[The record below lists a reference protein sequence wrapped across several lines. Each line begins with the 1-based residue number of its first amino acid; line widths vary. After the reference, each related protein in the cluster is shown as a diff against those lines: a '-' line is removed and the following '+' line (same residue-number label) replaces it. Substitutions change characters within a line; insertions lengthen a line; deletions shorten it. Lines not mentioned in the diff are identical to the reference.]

1 LSTANIL
8 TLIGIFLTFA
18 SVTFAGSELRR
29 SRHTSQSGFLFN
41 ISTWYLDDPALR
53 QFFYKLDYNTWKFD
67 EKKFSG
73 SAEEPPLDKM
83 LFVFDLLE
91 HLIESRQMS
100 PAYLQMFAFEASRVL
115 HNPEVKKYL
124 TWLDK
129 EYSQV
134 GVPGPAYALARK
146 LGDRLL
152 TTGIA
157 EDTEG
162 NFTADRDH
170 Q

>member
-1 LSTANIL
+1 LSIANIL

-29 SRHTSQSGFLFN
+29 SRHASQSGFLFN

-67 EKKFSG
+67 EEKFSG
-73 SAEEPPLDKM
+73 SADEPLLDKM
-83 LFVFDLLE
+83 LYVFDLLE
-91 HLIESRQMS
+91 HLIESKQMS
-100 PAYLQMFAFEASRVL
+100 PDDLQMFAFEASRVL

-124 TWLDK
+124 SWLDA
-129 EYSQV
+129 EYRLV
-134 GVPGPAYALARK
+134 GQPGPAYAAARK
-146 LGDRLL
+146 LANRIL
-152 TTGIA
+152 TTGSA
-157 EDTEG
+157 EGAAT
-162 NFTADRDH
+162 NFTSDRDH